1 MTGFAFIVKDFRSC
15 VNLKFGKEKN
25 MYEKYVV
32 SKLNLHF
39 LIGKIKENCSF
50 IGQTKQMGL
59 FNTDGGENSA
69 KA

>member
-1 MTGFAFIVKDFRSC
+1 
-15 VNLKFGKEKN
+15 